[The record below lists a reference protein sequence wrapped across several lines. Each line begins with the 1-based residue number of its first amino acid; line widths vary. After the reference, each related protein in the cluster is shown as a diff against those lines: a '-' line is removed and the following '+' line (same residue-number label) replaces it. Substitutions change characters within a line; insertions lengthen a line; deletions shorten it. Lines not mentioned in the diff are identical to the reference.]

1 MKLTVLGAQG
11 TWPGPG
17 GECSGYL
24 VSHDGFH
31 MWMDAGTGTFA
42 RLQQQVPVGDIG
54 SVLISHGH
62 ADHFIDMIPAFYAR
76 HYGRL
81 GSSGLPC
88 YSPEGFMDLAALL
101 VSENGRNVLAEAFAF
116 THVTDGETFDIG
128 PFRVTA
134 FEMTHIGV
142 YSLGYRIE
150 AGGVTLA
157 YTGDTGPCDAAIDV
171 AKGSDLF
178 LCEATYQNDSTLT
191 YFHLSAAQA
200 AEHAARAGAGR
211 LLLTHVTPDLNSDVS
226 RQQAAE
232 IFDGTVD
239 VAVPGS
245 VWEVPG

>member
-1 MKLTVLGAQG
+1 MRLTVLGAQG

-17 GECSGYL
+17 GECCGYL
-24 VSHDGFH
+24 LSHDGFH
-31 MWMDAGTGTFA
+31 LWMDAGTGTFS
-42 RLQQQVPVGDIG
+42 RLQQQVPVDAIG
-54 SVLISHGH
+54 GVLISHGH

-76 HYGRL
+76 HYGKL
-81 GSSGLPC
+81 GRPGLPC

-101 VSENGRNVLAEAFAF
+101 VAENGRNVLAEAFAF
-116 THVTDGETFDIG
+116 SHLVDGDAFEVG

-150 AGGVTLA
+150 VEGATLA
-157 YTGDTGPCDAAIDV
+157 YTGDTGPCDAAIEV

-211 LLLTHVTPDLNSDVS
+211 LLLTHVTPDLDASVS
-226 RQQAAE
+226 REQAQE
-232 IFDGTVD
+232 VWDGPVD
-239 VAVPGS
+239 VATPGS
-245 VWEVPG
+245 SWEVGT

>member
-31 MWMDAGTGTFA
+31 LWMDAGTGTFS
-42 RLQQQVPVGDIG
+42 RLQEEVSVGEIG
-54 SVLISHGH
+54 GVLISHGH
-62 ADHFIDMIPAFYAR
+62 ADHFIDMVPAFYAR
-76 HYGRL
+76 HYGKL
-81 GSSGLPC
+81 GGSGLPC

-116 THVTDGETFDIG
+116 THVVDGETFDVG
-128 PFRVTA
+128 PFRVSA

-150 AGGVTLA
+150 VGGATLA

-171 AKGSDLF
+171 AKGADLF
-178 LCEATYQNDSTLT
+178 LCEATYQNDSPLT
-191 YFHLSAAQA
+191 YFHLSSAQA
-200 AEHAARAGAGR
+200 AEHASRAGVGR
-211 LLLTHVTPDLNSDVS
+211 LLLTHLTPDLDANVS
-226 RQQAAE
+226 REQAVE
-232 IFDGTVD
+232 VWDGTID
-239 VAVPGS
+239 VATPGS
-245 VWEVPG
+245 AWDVAG

>member
-11 TWPGPG
+11 TWPGAG

-31 MWMDAGTGTFA
+31 LWMDAGTGTFA
-42 RLQQQVPVGDIG
+42 RLQEEVSAGEIG

-76 HYGRL
+76 HYGKL
-81 GSSGLPC
+81 GGPGLPC
-88 YSPEGFMDLAALL
+88 FSPEGFMDLAALL

-116 THVTDGETFDIG
+116 THVADGETFETG
-128 PFRVTA
+128 PFRITA

-150 AGGVTLA
+150 VGGASLS
-157 YTGDTGPCDAAIDV
+157 YTGDTGPCDAAVDV
-171 AKGSDLF
+171 AKGADLF

-200 AEHAARAGAGR
+200 AEHAARAGVGR
-211 LLLTHVTPDLNSDVS
+211 LLLTHLTPDLDGSVS
-226 RQQAAE
+226 REQAAAVWE
-232 IFDGTVD
+232 GAVD

-245 VWEVPG
+245 TWEVAG

>member
-1 MKLTVLGAQG
+1 VKLTVLGAQG